1 MIYVVE
7 DDNSIRE
14 LILYALEGQNY
25 EVKGFGKPS
34 DFWMGMEEEKPQLIL
49 LDIMLPEQDGMDI
62 LKKLKSQS
70 QTRDLPVI
78 MLTAKD
84 SEYDMVTG
92 LDTGADDYMTKPFRM
107 MELLSRIGA
116 VLRRSGAKN
125 ESVLSLGKLEVDRS
139 RHLAKV
145 DGQEVD
151 LTPKE
156 FDILWILMS
165 RPGYVFSRDTLF
177 QRIWGTDFAGES
189 RTLDV
194 HMGSLRQKLG
204 QEKDHIQTVRGLGYK
219 IV

>member
-25 EVKGFGKPS
+25 LAKGFGKPS
-34 DFWMGMEEEKPQLIL
+34 DFWKAMEEERPKLIL
-49 LDIMLPEQDGMDI
+49 LDIMLPEQDGMEI
-62 LKKLKSQS
+62 LKELKNQS
-70 QTRDLPVI
+70 RTREIPVI

-116 VLRRSGAKN
+116 VLRRSGIKN
-125 ESVLSLGKLEVDRS
+125 QDILKIGKVQVDKS
-139 RHLAKV
+139 RHLARV
-145 DGQEVD
+145 DGEEID

-204 QEKDHIQTVRGLGYK
+204 PEKDRIQTVRGLGYK

>member
-7 DDNSIRE
+7 DDSSIRE

-25 EVKGFGKPS
+25 EARGFEKPS
-34 DFWMGMEEEKPQLIL
+34 DFWEAMEEKKPQLIL
-49 LDIMLPEQDGMDI
+49 LDIMLPEQDGMEI
-62 LKKLKSQS
+62 LKTLRLHSETK
-70 QTRDLPVI
+70 DLPVI

-92 LDTGADDYMTKPFRM
+92 LDQGADDYMTKPFRM

-116 VLRRSGAKN
+116 VLRRAGSKGD
-125 ESVLSLGKLEVDRS
+125 SFLTLGKLQVDKF
-139 RHLAKV
+139 RHLASVEDK
-145 DGQEVD
+145 ELD

-165 RPGYVFSRDTLF
+165 RPGYVFSRETLF

-204 QEKDHIQTVRGLGYK
+204 PEKHHIQTVRGLGYK
-219 IV
+219 MV

>member
-25 EVKGFGKPS
+25 LAKGFGKPS
-34 DFWMGMEEEKPQLIL
+34 DFWKAMEEERPKLVL
-49 LDIMLPEQDGMDI
+49 LDIMLPEQDGMEI
-62 LKKLKSQS
+62 LKELKNQS
-70 QTRDLPVI
+70 RTREIPVI

-116 VLRRSGAKN
+116 VLRRSGIKN
-125 ESVLSLGKLEVDRS
+125 QDILKIGKVQVDKS
-139 RHLAKV
+139 RHLARV
-145 DGQEVD
+145 DGEEID

-204 QEKDHIQTVRGLGYK
+204 PEKDRIQTVRGLGYK
-219 IV
+219 II

>member
-7 DDNSIRE
+7 DDTSIRE

-25 EVKGFGKPS
+25 EAKGFAKPS
-34 DFWMGMEEEKPQLIL
+34 DFWEGMKEGLPELIL
-49 LDIMLPEQDGMDI
+49 LDIMLPEQDGMSI
-62 LKKLKSQS
+62 LKELRKQS
-70 QTRDLPVI
+70 GTQDIPII

-116 VLRRSGAKN
+116 VLRRTGVKN
-125 ESVLSLGKLEVDRS
+125 EAVLNLGSIQVDRS
-139 RHLAKV
+139 RHIAKV
-145 DGQEVD
+145 DKEEVD

-156 FDILWILMS
+156 FDILWMLMS

-204 QEKDHIQTVRGLGYK
+204 KEKDRIQTVRGLGYK
-219 IV
+219 IL

>member
-25 EVKGFGKPS
+25 LAKGFGKPS
-34 DFWMGMEEEKPQLIL
+34 DFWKAMEEERPKLVL
-49 LDIMLPEQDGMDI
+49 LDIMLPEQDGMEI
-62 LKKLKSQS
+62 LKELKNQS
-70 QTRDLPVI
+70 RTREIPVI

-116 VLRRSGAKN
+116 VLRRSGIKN
-125 ESVLSLGKLEVDRS
+125 EDILKIGKVQVDKS
-139 RHLAKV
+139 RHLARV
-145 DGQEVD
+145 DGEEID

-204 QEKDHIQTVRGLGYK
+204 PEKDRIQTVRGLGYK
-219 IV
+219 II

>member
-1 MIYVVE
+1 MIYLVE
-7 DDNSIRE
+7 DDDSIRE
-14 LILYALEGQNY
+14 LILYALEGQEY
-25 EVKGFGKPS
+25 QVKGFGKPS
-34 DFWMGMEEEKPQLIL
+34 DFWKAMAEERPQLIL

-62 LKKLKSQS
+62 LKEIRRQS
-70 QTRDLPVI
+70 ETRDLPVI

-84 SEYDMVTG
+84 SEYDMVRG

-107 MELLSRIGA
+107 MELLSRVGA
-116 VLRRSGAKN
+116 VLRRSDLQK
-125 ESVLSLGKLEVDRS
+125 ESVLSLGKLELDQS
-139 RHLAKV
+139 RHLTKV

-156 FDILWILMS
+156 FEILWILMS

-204 QEKDHIQTVRGLGYK
+204 QEKDRIQTIRGLGYK
-219 IV
+219 IL